1 MKTNLKSTTP
11 VFESFNDKNVK
22 VFALGGLGEV
32 GKNMYCIE
40 CDDELIV
47 IDCGILFPDSDY
59 GIDLVIPNFTYLI
72 NNYSKIKGLFI
83 THGHEDH
90 IGAIPYLLRTVG
102 SIPIY
107 ANGIAIELINE
118 KAKECGVVTE
128 IIPYSSDSIY
138 EFKNFTISFFKTN
151 HSIPDSHGIIIKTYL
166 GYIIHT
172 GDFKFDLT
180 PQSNHTEYYKLT
192 EAATSKEGVLCL
204 LSDSTNA
211 QVPLFSE
218 SETRISS
225 SIKNIF
231 QALTGRIIIA
241 TFASNI
247 YRIAHIIEAS
257 VSVNRKVCIFG
268 KSMEKNVSIALS
280 KGYIDVP
287 PSSFV
292 SAGDLKYISKDKITI
307 IATGSQ
313 GESLAALS
321 RIAFGMHKH
330 VTIEDEDTVIFS
342 SSAIPG
348 NQENINRIINQLY
361 KCGANVITNTSLND
375 THASGHGGKTELQ
388 LMVALTKPKY
398 FVPIHGEYTMQK
410 DHLELAVQTGV
421 PRENC
426 FILKNGNVLTFAP
439 NKVFSLYNVF
449 SDNNF
454 IDENNNSVESSIIH
468 DRKTLSDEG
477 LICII
482 YSMDKKHKLINSPNI
497 VTRGFI
503 FMKNSTQLM
512 KEIKQNAENVYNNYI
527 TNYTRFNEAD
537 IKNTIINNVSY
548 FVNLKTERKP
558 MIVPIF
564 MEC

>member
-1 MKTNLKSTTP
+1 MKTNLKSITP
-11 VFESFNDKNVK
+11 VFDSFNDNNVK

-32 GKNMYCIE
+32 GKNMYCVE
-40 CDDELIV
+40 CGDEIV
-47 IDCGILFPDSDY
+47 IIDCGILFPDSDY

-90 IGAIPYLLRTVG
+90 IGAIPYLLKAIDN
-102 SIPIY
+102 IPIY

-118 KAKECGVVTE
+118 KAKECGVVPN
-128 IIPYSSDSIY
+128 IISYTSDSVY
-138 EFKNFTISFFKTN
+138 EFNNFTISFFKTN

-192 EAATSKEGVLCL
+192 QAATSDLGVLCL

-211 QVPLFSE
+211 QVNLFSE

-231 QALTGRIIIA
+231 QSLTGRIIIA

-292 SAGDLKYISKDKITI
+292 SPSDLKFISKDKITI

-330 VTIEDEDTVIFS
+330 VTIEDDDTVIFS

-348 NQENINRIINQLY
+348 NQASINRIINQLY
-361 KCGANVITNTSLND
+361 KSGANVITNTSLND

-398 FVPIHGEYTMQK
+398 FVPIHGEYSMQK
-410 DHLELAVQTGV
+410 EHMELAIQTGI

-426 FILKNGNVLTFAP
+426 FLLKNGNVLTFTP
-439 NKVFSLYNVF
+439 TKVFSLYSVF
-449 SDNNF
+449 SDSNF
-454 IDENNNSVESSIIH
+454 IDESNNSIESSIIH

-477 LICII
+477 LITII
-482 YSMDKKHKLINSPNI
+482 YSIDKNHHLINSPNI

-512 KEIKQNAENVYNNYI
+512 KEIRQNAENVYNNYI
-527 TNYTRFNEAD
+527 TNYTRFNESE
-537 IKNTIINNVSY
+537 IKSAIITNVSY